1 VSSGARSPIR
11 RVGGAVGLRIE
22 SKTGISS
29 FFFRFF
35 FTIRS
40 LPGIRVQRR
49 QSLTNLSRKPNFLIK
64 VVPKI
69 SVNFVLMRERRP
81 YLIPA
86 SNYYVL
92 AFALSGAVFF
102 VVWGVMHDLGSD
114 MPWIIAG
121 VSSSGFLV
129 GSVIVREIFMRRA
142 ARRSMSAYARRM
154 NSVADR
160 PGGKPR
166 KLTIEQNEEILAQI
180 RQKSN
185 AANVLGSIS
194 SGHREVFEL
203 CGAYLAANEAELK
216 TIAASSPRLAPL
228 LRSRTKVMEAH
239 RFHMLKWAEL
249 ESRSRTAE
257 MRKRRTP
264 AERADAARDAMDV
277 IETALASY
285 PAEQAL
291 IQSRA
296 ALNEMTIQVRLAE
309 FIAEADAAAEEGDYG
324 KARNILY
331 DTLFFLGRQ
340 PAGPETDN
348 IAEQI
353 RREIALLDDEIA
365 GSAPRITSAE

>member
-1 VSSGARSPIR
+1 
-11 RVGGAVGLRIE
+11 
-22 SKTGISS
+22 
-29 FFFRFF
+29 
-35 FTIRS
+35 
-40 LPGIRVQRR
+40 
-49 QSLTNLSRKPNFLIK
+49 
-64 VVPKI
+64 
-69 SVNFVLMRERRP
+69 MRERRP

-102 VVWGVMHDLGSD
+102 VVWGIMHDLGSD

-121 VSSSGFLV
+121 VSSSGLLI

-142 ARRSMSAYARRM
+142 ARRSMAAYARRM
-154 NSVADR
+154 NSLADR
-160 PGGKPR
+160 PGAKPR

-249 ESRSRTAE
+249 ESRALTAE

-264 AERADAARDAMDV
+264 AERSDVARDAMEV

-285 PAEQAL
+285 PAEQTL

-296 ALNEMTIQVRLAE
+296 ALNGMALQVRLAE
-309 FIAEADAAAEEGDYG
+309 FIETANTSAEDGDYG
-324 KARNILY
+324 KAKDILC
-331 DTLFFLGRQ
+331 DALFFLGRQ
-340 PAGPETDN
+340 PAGPEMEN
-348 IAEQI
+348 IAIQI
-353 RREIALLDDEIA
+353 RREIELLDNEIMA
-365 GSAPRITSAE
+365 SAPRINSAE